1 MHLNHT
7 LAAKPE
13 PLNGATRI
21 ASLHL
26 VRISSSSHRLA
37 LSFTHIVRSVYFNR
51 RRRSSSFRFQSLSNA
66 LGVQPGASS
75 DWQDSNLRSST
86 SKVDGMTKLP
96 YSLKPGIIYT
106 PPVGW
111 RPLVQKPRTT
121 SADSILTT
129 SIFFVKS
136 VFYCLYIRQINIL
149 R

>member
-1 MHLNHT
+1 MRCFAGCILEHLNHT

-13 PLNGATRI
+13 QFNGATRI

-37 LSFTHIVRSVYFNR
+37 LSFTSIVRSVYLIVASANR
-51 RRRSSSFRFQSLSNA
+51 GFRFQSLSNA

-111 RPLVQKPRTT
+111 KRLAQKPRTA
-121 SADSILTT
+121 SANTI
-129 SIFFVKS
+129 IA
-136 VFYCLYIRQINIL
+136 
-149 R
+149 